1 MKTKYSNPKSK
12 FWIITLFTMLITSCD
27 SFLEVDLPQS
37 QLSNVSV
44 YESYETATT
53 ALTSIYGNLRD
64 QGMFNEGAGIGLTG
78 ALANYT
84 DEMVAY
90 DEPSTKIYVNFYNNT
105 LLPSNTYVSGFW
117 NSAYNQIY
125 AANAVIEGTE
135 ASTVLTTEQKK
146 QLQGEALFI
155 RAMLHFNLSNLF
167 GDIPYVTQTD
177 YKVNRLMART
187 EITAVYDL
195 VITDLKRAITMLPIN
210 YISTNKVRPNQLTA
224 KSLLSKVYLY
234 KGSWS
239 EAENTASSI
248 IDQSAVY
255 SFEDELNNLFLIG
268 SKETIWQLRAAS
280 SDRNT
285 WEGELFILT
294 AGPPLYTALS
304 SALVGSFSNTD
315 LRKSKWIKAV
325 SSGNSMWYYPFKY
338 KERLFTTASKEYLVL
353 FRLTEQYMIRAEAR
367 AQLDNL
373 QGAKDDLNK
382 IRKRAGLDNT
392 SANSKTELLDAI
404 LQERRWEFFAELGH
418 RFFDLKHAGKLDV
431 NLSGIKPGW
440 NTTDRLFPI
449 PEKELNTNPNLR
461 PQNPGY

>member
-1 MKTKYSNPKSK
+1 MKMKYSTPKFK
-12 FWIITLFTMLITSCD
+12 FWIIILSAMLVTSCD

-44 YESYETATT
+44 YENYETATT

-64 QGMFNEGAGIGLTG
+64 QGMFSEGAGIGLTG

-90 DEPSTKIYVNFYNNT
+90 DESSSKIYINFYNNT
-105 LLPSNTYVSGFW
+105 LLPSNTYISGFW
-117 NSAYNQIY
+117 NSAYSQIY
-125 AANAVIEGTE
+125 AANAVFEGAA
-135 ASTVLTTEQKK
+135 ASTFLTADQKK

-155 RAMLHFNLSNLF
+155 RGMLHFYLSNLF

-187 EITAVYDL
+187 EIKVVYDL
-195 VITDLKRAITMLPIN
+195 VAADLKNAIAMLPVN
-210 YISTNKVRPNQLTA
+210 YISANKVRPNQLTA
-224 KSLLSKVYLY
+224 KALLSKVYLY
-234 KGSWS
+234 QGSWS

-248 IDQSAVY
+248 IGQSGVY

-268 SKETIWQLRAAS
+268 SKETIWQLRSAT

-285 WEGELFILT
+285 WEGELFILS
-294 AGPPLYTALS
+294 AGPPLYTALNS
-304 SALVGSFSNTD
+304 VLVNSFANTD
-315 LRKSKWIKAV
+315 LRRSKWMKSV
-325 SSGNSMWYYPFKY
+325 SSGNSTWYYPFKY
-338 KERLFTTASKEYLVL
+338 KEMLFTTVSKEYLVL

-382 IRKRAGLDNT
+382 IRKRATLDNT
-392 SANSKTELLDAI
+392 VANTKAELLDAI

-418 RFFDLKHAGKLDV
+418 RFFDLKRAGKLDV